1 MVLFQFGILEIS
13 LILSGVSL
21 VLTGNGTGLGYL
33 SVVGISLVLSA
44 FFPNFWRL
52 FVIAGACLVLSA
64 GIFFKG
70 RESGAKRGTRD
81 GKGRKGIQKKK
92 GKI

>member
-1 MVLFQFGILEIS
+1 MVPFQFGILEIS
-13 LILSGVSL
+13 LVLSGISL
-21 VLTGNGTGLGYL
+21 FLTGIGAGLGYL
-33 SVVGISLVLSA
+33 GVVGLSLVLSA

-70 RESGAKRGTRD
+70 RAVEAKGGKSN
-81 GKGRKGIQKKK
+81 GKGRKRAQKKK

>member
-1 MVLFQFGILEIS
+1 MVPFQFGILEIS

-21 VLTGNGTGLGYL
+21 VLTGRGAGLGYL

-70 RESGAKRGTRD
+70 RASGAKGGRQD

-92 GKI
+92 GKV